1 MTSSAAQRVL
11 GVLHVRIGEDSCVG
25 ALSQALVEE
34 DVLAVEHVRWFS
46 LAVAVGAIAQRIV
59 AVDRHTAETTLH
71 LKWPNNVTVTCG
83 ASVHQCS
90 HSLLRRLRDD
100 RQNRRVESRDLL

>member
-1 MTSSAAQRVL
+1 M
-11 GVLHVRIGEDSCVG
+11 G

-34 DVLAVEHVRWFS
+34 DVLAVEHVRWLS

-59 AVDRHTAETTLH
+59 AIDRHTAETTLH
-71 LKWPNNVTVTCG
+71 LKWSNNVAVTCG

-90 HSLLRRLRDD
+90 HSLLRGLRDD
-100 RQNRRVESRDLL
+100 H